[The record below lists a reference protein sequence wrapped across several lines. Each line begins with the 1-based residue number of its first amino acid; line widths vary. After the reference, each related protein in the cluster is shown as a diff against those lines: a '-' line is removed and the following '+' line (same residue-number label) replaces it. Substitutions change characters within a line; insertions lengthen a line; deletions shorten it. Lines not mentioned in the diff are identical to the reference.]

1 MWRFRGSPFYL
12 AKQAK
17 RLGVP
22 QELAHASRHNAEIFR
37 LATLVSQLCEHWH
50 RARKENGCP
59 VFYAPELERLKAH
72 ARRAARLEVQKL
84 HILAAAADEMLI
96 EARAAFGLES
106 PKRLFEV
113 MSDLDTNILPLGD
126 GTVGIADDELEPA
139 LSESG

>member
-1 MWRFRGSPFYL
+1 MYRFRGSPFYL

-22 QELAHASRHNAEIFR
+22 QELAHSARHNAEIFR
-37 LATLVSQLCEHWH
+37 VATLVSQLCEHWH
-50 RARKENGCP
+50 KARKENGFP
-59 VFYAPELERLKAH
+59 VFYAPELERLKETLT
-72 ARRAARLEVQKL
+72 RCELEVQKL

-96 EARAAFGLES
+96 EARAAFGIEHS
-106 PKRLFEV
+106 ERLSEV

-126 GTVGIADDELEPA
+126 GTVGITDDQLEPA